1 MLLLINPM
9 IVPNHLLLPENC
21 LVKVK
26 TFLKPGFTG
35 SQLNRGDVDDGDPCI
50 SESGPCFHFP

>member
-9 IVPNHLLLPENC
+9 IVPNHLMLPENC

-26 TFLKPGFTG
+26 TSLKPGFTG
-35 SQLNRGDVDDGDPCI
+35 SQLNRGGVDDGGPCI
-50 SESGPCFHFP
+50 